1 MKNWLKFVIGFGCC
15 LSIRLV
21 PFRAP
26 NIEPI
31 LATQMPFSKVYGA
44 YFGFIFG
51 FFSII
56 VYDLITFHFGVWS
69 LITGAVYG
77 LLGIIATSYFRQK
90 ENPSRVDY
98 ALFAVFGTLLYDA
111 LTGLSIGPLFF
122 HQSFT
127 NAFIGQIPFTFLHL
141 LGNVSFSIILSP
153 VIHNFI
159 SKNKKLETQSIINI
173 LNPKTI

>member
-15 LSIRLV
+15 LLLRLV

-44 YFGFIFG
+44 IFGFIFG

-56 VYDLITFHFGVWS
+56 IYDLITVHFGLWS
-69 LITGAVYG
+69 LITGMIYG
-77 LLGIIATSYFRQK
+77 LLGIIATSYFRKK
-90 ENPSRVDY
+90 ENPSRWDY

-111 LTGLSIGPLFF
+111 LTGLTIGPLFF
-122 HQSFT
+122 HQSFI
-127 NAFIGQIPFTFLHL
+127 NALTGQIPFTFLHL
-141 LGNVSFSIILSP
+141 LGNVSFSVILSP
-153 VIHNFI
+153 AIYNFI
-159 SKNKKLETQSIINI
+159 SRNKKLEAESIINI
-173 LNPKTI
+173 FSPKTI